1 MINNIY
7 ITRQV
12 LIYITSTAI
21 YNIIEEIVTKIT
33 AAVAPTK
40 LYEPE
45 PLVLL
50 VENCFTDDV
59 AGFAVQ

>member
-1 MINNIY
+1 MRHINKTSSN
-7 ITRQV
+7 
-12 LIYITSTAI
+12 LHETSTAI
-21 YNIIEEIVTKIT
+21 YNIIEEIVKIT
-33 AAVAPTK
+33 AAAPTK
-40 LYEPE
+40 LYELE

>member
-7 ITRQV
+7 HKTSSNLHKTSIS
-12 LIYITSTAI
+12 IYI
-21 YNIIEEIVTKIT
+21 IIEKIVTNIT
-33 AAVAPTK
+33 VAAPTK